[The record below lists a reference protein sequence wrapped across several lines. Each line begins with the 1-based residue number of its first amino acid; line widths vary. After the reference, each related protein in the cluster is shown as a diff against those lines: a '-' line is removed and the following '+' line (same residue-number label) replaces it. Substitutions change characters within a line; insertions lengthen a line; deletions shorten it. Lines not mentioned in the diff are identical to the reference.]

1 MLTPE
6 DEQKIAQIGDMMRL
20 SPEALRAFQPEV
32 KYVFLRSQHFI
43 VERDGKFEIDTNSP
57 LGTALLT
64 NSVPPEGFE
73 LIRTLWLE
81 QDGQRVLYARAFA
94 VH

>member
-20 SPEALRAFQPEV
+20 SPEALREYQPNV

-43 VERDGKFEIDTNSP
+43 VERDGKLEIDRNSL
-57 LGTALLT
+57 LGTALLANT
-64 NSVPPEGFE
+64 EPPEGFE

-81 QDGQRVLYARAFA
+81 QEGQRVMYGKAFA